1 MVAGRDSGHAL
12 ADRLD
17 HSGALMAEDRRPRVR
32 VDPIDDVEVGVANA
46 ARGHANGD
54 LPSARRIDVD
64 VLYPKRLAGFVQDR
78 GPHGLTVSRP
88 AETPGP
94 GPSVSPMK
102 RRDQVRLFHAAP
114 GGAYHCHM
122 ASMSERRQTVGRLR
136 EIAQV
141 ATRHGF
147 GFVFER
153 RALRRAAVIDDQNL
167 PALGR
172 HLREML
178 DELGPSFVK
187 FGQLLS
193 TRPDIVPGE
202 ILVELRQLQDA
213 VRPFPYAD
221 VERMIEEDL
230 RAPLAK
236 LFTEF
241 DPVPVAAASI
251 GQVHLAELPSRRHVA
266 VKVQRPGAARQI
278 ERDLAVLYQVARIVK
293 RRVDRLDFIDPVA
306 VVDEFARSIRRELD
320 YRIEARTAEIF
331 RQNFA
336 SDARV
341 LIPKVY
347 GTYSSGRVLTLERLE
362 GIQLADLDLVTT
374 PMDERRRLAIL
385 IAETWL
391 EMIFRHGHFHGDPHP
406 ANIFVLEDGRLGLVD
421 FGMTGSLSDGDM
433 RRLTRLLL
441 DAVNENVDALPRRLY
456 ELGVRFNR
464 EQEEELR
471 IELREVYYRYYGASM
486 GQIDPLQVIR
496 EAFVLVSRMH
506 LRLPTRFALLDKALA
521 TLGGVGTEI
530 YPDFNVFEVAE
541 PYAAELVQRRY
552 SPRRL
557 AERGWEEVESY
568 GGLLMELPY
577 QVHDTLEQLRDG
589 EVEVQFRHRGLDL
602 LTRQADV
609 VMNRLVIAVV
619 MAATIV
625 GSSLIGISAQG
636 GWHLFGIH
644 VLALAGFI
652 VASGLGFVLVA
663 SIVRSGRL

>member
-1 MVAGRDSGHAL
+1 
-12 ADRLD
+12 
-17 HSGALMAEDRRPRVR
+17 
-32 VDPIDDVEVGVANA
+32 
-46 ARGHANGD
+46 
-54 LPSARRIDVD
+54 
-64 VLYPKRLAGFVQDR
+64 
-78 GPHGLTVSRP
+78 
-88 AETPGP
+88 
-94 GPSVSPMK
+94 
-102 RRDQVRLFHAAP
+102 
-114 GGAYHCHM
+114 M
-122 ASMSERRQTVGRLR
+122 ASLSERRQTVGRLR

-172 HLREML
+172 HLRETL
-178 DELGPSFVK
+178 DELGPTFVK

-193 TRPDIVPGE
+193 TRPDIVPAE
-202 ILVELRQLQDA
+202 IIAELRQLQDD

-230 RAPLAK
+230 HAPIEK
-236 LFTEF
+236 LYTAF

-251 GQVHLAELPSRRHVA
+251 GQVHLAELPSRRLVA
-266 VKVQRPGAARQI
+266 VKVQRPGAGRQI
-278 ERDLAVLYQVARIVK
+278 ERDLSLLYQVARIVK

-336 SDARV
+336 SDPRV

-362 GIQLADLDLVTT
+362 GIQLADLDLETT
-374 PMDERRRLAIL
+374 PMDERRRLALL

-406 ANIFVLEDGRLGLVD
+406 ANIFVLDDGRLGLVD

-471 IELREVYYRYYGASM
+471 IELRSTRRSPRSAGSAPRSIPTSTCSRWRSRTRRSWCSGATRRGGWPS
-486 GQIDPLQVIR
+486 GAGRRPR
-496 EAFVLVSRMH
+496 ATAGSSWSC
-506 LRLPTRFALLDKALA
+506 PTRCTTRWSSSA
-521 TLGGVGTEI
+521 TARSRCSSGT
-530 YPDFNVFEVAE
+530 
-541 PYAAELVQRRY
+541 
-552 SPRRL
+552 
-557 AERGWEEVESY
+557 RGS
-568 GGLLMELPY
+568 
-577 QVHDTLEQLRDG
+577 T
-589 EVEVQFRHRGLDL
+589 
-602 LTRQADV
+602 
-609 VMNRLVIAVV
+609 
-619 MAATIV
+619 
-625 GSSLIGISAQG
+625 SSRAMRTS
-636 GWHLFGIH
+636 
-644 VLALAGFI
+644 
-652 VASGLGFVLVA
+652 
-663 SIVRSGRL
+663 

>member
-1 MVAGRDSGHAL
+1 MATL
-12 ADRLD
+12 ADR
-17 HSGALMAEDRRPRVR
+17 RR
-32 VDPIDDVEVGVANA
+32 
-46 ARGHANGD
+46 
-54 LPSARRIDVD
+54 
-64 VLYPKRLAGFVQDR
+64 
-78 GPHGLTVSRP
+78 T
-88 AETPGP
+88 
-94 GPSVSPMK
+94 M
-102 RRDQVRLFHAAP
+102 
-114 GGAYHCHM
+114 
-122 ASMSERRQTVGRLR
+122 GRLR

-141 ATRHGF
+141 ATKHGF

-153 RALRRAAVIDDQNL
+153 RTLRRSQVIETQNL

-178 DELGPSFVK
+178 DELGPTFVK

-193 TRPDIVPGE
+193 TRPDIVPPE
-202 ILVELRQLQDA
+202 ILSELRLLQDS
-213 VRPFPYAD
+213 VSPVPYAD
-221 VERMIEEDL
+221 IEQVIAAELRSPIER
-230 RAPLAK
+230 
-236 LFTEF
+236 LFVDF

-251 GQVHLAELPSRRHVA
+251 GQVHFAELANGRLVA
-266 VKVQRPGAARQI
+266 VKVQRPNAARRV
-278 ERDLAVLYQVARIVK
+278 ESDLSLLYQVARIVR
-293 RRVDRLDFIDPVA
+293 RRVDRLSFIDPVA

-320 YRIEARTAEIF
+320 YRIEARNAEIF
-331 RQNFA
+331 RRNFA
-336 SDARV
+336 DEPRV
-341 LIPKVY
+341 AIPRVY
-347 GTYSSGRVLTLERLE
+347 GTYSSERVLTLERLE
-362 GIQLADLDLVTT
+362 GVQLGDLDLEMT

-385 IAETWL
+385 IAEAWL
-391 EMIFRHGHFHGDPHP
+391 EMIFRHGVFHGDPHP
-406 ANIFVLEDGRLGLVD
+406 ANIMVLRDGRLGLVD
-421 FGMTGSLSDGDM
+421 FGMTGSLSEADM

-456 ELGVRFNR
+456 DLGVRFSK
-464 EQEEELR
+464 EQEDELR

-521 TLGGVGTEI
+521 TLGSVGTEL

-541 PYAAELVQRRY
+541 PYAAELVARRY

-557 AERGWEEVESY
+557 LDRSREELESY

-589 EVEVQFRHRGLDL
+589 EVEVQFRHKGLDE

-609 VMNRLVIAVV
+609 VANRLVIAVV
-619 MAATIV
+619 MAALLI

-636 GWHLFGIH
+636 GWHVFGIH
-644 VLALAGFI
+644 VLALAGFLT
-652 VASGLGFVLVA
+652 ASALGFVLVL

>member
-1 MVAGRDSGHAL
+1 
-12 ADRLD
+12 
-17 HSGALMAEDRRPRVR
+17 MAT
-32 VDPIDDVEVGVANA
+32 
-46 ARGHANGD
+46 
-54 LPSARRIDVD
+54 LS
-64 VLYPKRLAGFVQDR
+64 Q
-78 GPHGLTVSRP
+78 
-88 AETPGP
+88 
-94 GPSVSPMK
+94 
-102 RRDQVRLFHAAP
+102 
-114 GGAYHCHM
+114 
-122 ASMSERRQTVGRLR
+122 RRQTAGRVR

-141 ATRHGF
+141 AARHGF

-153 RALRRAAVIDDQNL
+153 RTLRRSAVVDEQNL

-178 DELGPSFVK
+178 DELGPTFVK

-193 TRPDIVPGE
+193 TRPDIVPAE
-202 ILVELRQLQDA
+202 ILAELRTLQDA
-213 VRPFPYAD
+213 VSPFPVAD
-221 VERMIEEDL
+221 VERVIAEDL
-230 RAPLAK
+230 HAPVER
-236 LFTEF
+236 LFTAF

-251 GQVHLAELPSRRHVA
+251 GQVHYAELPSGRLVA
-266 VKVQRPGAARQI
+266 VKVQRPNAPRQV
-278 ERDLAVLYQVARIVK
+278 ERDLTLLYQVARIVR

-320 YRIEARTAEIF
+320 YRIEARTAETF

-336 SDARV
+336 ADARV
-341 LIPKVY
+341 VIPKVY
-347 GTYSSGRVLTLERLE
+347 GTYSSTRVLTLERLD
-362 GIQLADLDLVTT
+362 GVQLADLDLEAT
-374 PMDERRRLAIL
+374 PMEERRRLAIL

-391 EMIFRHGHFHGDPHP
+391 EMIFRHGQFHGDPHP

-421 FGMTGSLSDGDM
+421 FGMTGALSDGDM

-456 ELGVRFNR
+456 DLGVRFSR
-464 EQEEELR
+464 EQEDELR

-496 EAFVLVSRMH
+496 EAFVLISRMH

-521 TLGGVGTEI
+521 TLGSVGAEL

-541 PYAAELVQRRY
+541 PYASELVARRY

-557 AERGWEEVESY
+557 AERGVEELQSY

-589 EVEVQFRHRGLDL
+589 EVEVQFRHKGLDL
-602 LTRQADV
+602 LARQADIV
-609 VMNRLVIAVV
+609 ANRLVIAIVV
-619 MAATIV
+619 AGILV
-625 GSSLIGISAQG
+625 GSSLIGISAHG

-644 VLALAGFI
+644 VLALAGFG
-652 VASGLGFVLVA
+652 VAFMLGLVLVA
-663 SIVRSGRL
+663 AIVRSGRI

>member
-1 MVAGRDSGHAL
+1 
-12 ADRLD
+12 
-17 HSGALMAEDRRPRVR
+17 
-32 VDPIDDVEVGVANA
+32 
-46 ARGHANGD
+46 
-54 LPSARRIDVD
+54 
-64 VLYPKRLAGFVQDR
+64 
-78 GPHGLTVSRP
+78 
-88 AETPGP
+88 
-94 GPSVSPMK
+94 
-102 RRDQVRLFHAAP
+102 
-114 GGAYHCHM
+114 M
-122 ASMSERRQTVGRLR
+122 ASLSERRQTVGRLR

-178 DELGPSFVK
+178 DELGPTFVK

-193 TRPDIVPGE
+193 TRPDIVPPE
-202 ILVELRQLQDA
+202 ILSELRLLQDS
-213 VRPFPYAD
+213 VSPVPYAD
-221 VERMIEEDL
+221 IEQVIAAELRSPIER
-230 RAPLAK
+230 
-236 LFTEF
+236 LFVDF

-251 GQVHLAELPSRRHVA
+251 GQVHFAELANGRRVA
-266 VKVQRPGAARQI
+266 VQRPNAARRV
-278 ERDLAVLYQVARIVK
+278 ESDLSLLYQVARIVR
-293 RRVDRLDFIDPVA
+293 RRVDRLQFIDPVA

-320 YRIEARTAEIF
+320 YRIEARNAEIF
-331 RQNFA
+331 RRNFA
-336 SDARV
+336 DEPRV
-341 LIPKVY
+341 AIPRVY
-347 GTYSSGRVLTLERLE
+347 GTYSSERVLTLERLE
-362 GIQLADLDLVTT
+362 GVQLGDLDLEMT

-385 IAETWL
+385 IAEAWL
-391 EMIFRHGHFHGDPHP
+391 EMIFRHGVFHGDPHP
-406 ANIFVLEDGRLGLVD
+406 ANIMVLRDGRLGLVD
-421 FGMTGSLSDGDM
+421 FGMTGSLSEADM

-456 ELGVRFNR
+456 DLGVRFSK
-464 EQEEELR
+464 EQEDELR

-521 TLGGVGTEI
+521 TLGSVGTEL

-541 PYAAELVQRRY
+541 PYAAELVARRY

-557 AERGWEEVESY
+557 LDRSREELESY

-589 EVEVQFRHRGLDL
+589 EVEVQFRHKGLDE

-609 VMNRLVIAVV
+609 VFNRLVIAVV
-619 MAATIV
+619 MAALLI
-625 GSSLIGISAQG
+625 GSSLIGISANG

-644 VLALAGFI
+644 VLALAGFLT
-652 VASGLGFVLVA
+652 ASALGFVLVL

>member
-1 MVAGRDSGHAL
+1 
-12 ADRLD
+12 
-17 HSGALMAEDRRPRVR
+17 
-32 VDPIDDVEVGVANA
+32 
-46 ARGHANGD
+46 
-54 LPSARRIDVD
+54 
-64 VLYPKRLAGFVQDR
+64 
-78 GPHGLTVSRP
+78 
-88 AETPGP
+88 
-94 GPSVSPMK
+94 
-102 RRDQVRLFHAAP
+102 
-114 GGAYHCHM
+114 M
-122 ASMSERRQTVGRLR
+122 ASLSERRQTVGRLR

-172 HLREML
+172 HLRETL
-178 DELGPSFVK
+178 DELGPTFVK

-193 TRPDIVPGE
+193 TRPDIVPAE
-202 ILVELRQLQDA
+202 IIAELRQLQDD
-213 VRPFPYAD
+213 VRPFPYAE

-230 RAPLAK
+230 HAPIDK
-236 LFTEF
+236 LYTAF

-251 GQVHLAELPSRRHVA
+251 GQVHLAELPSRRLVA
-266 VKVQRPGAARQI
+266 VKVQRPGAGRQI
-278 ERDLAVLYQVARIVK
+278 ERDLALLYQVARIVK

-336 SDARV
+336 SDPRV

-362 GIQLADLDLVTT
+362 GIQLADLDLETT
-374 PMDERRRLAIL
+374 PMDERRRLALL

-406 ANIFVLEDGRLGLVD
+406 ANIFVLDDGRLGLVD

-471 IELREVYYRYYGASM
+471 IELREVYYRYYGVAM

-557 AERGWEEVESY
+557 AERGWEEAESY
-568 GGLLMELPY
+568 SRLLMELPY
-577 QVHDTLEQLRDG
+577 QVHDTLEQVRDG
-589 EVEVQFRHRGLDL
+589 QIEVGFRHEGLEDL
-602 LTRQADV
+602 IKRMDIVFNRVGIAMVAVGGALT
-609 VMNRLVIAVV
+609 
-619 MAATIV
+619 
-625 GSSLIGISAQG
+625 SSLLALVSDGPTSF
-636 GWHLFGIH
+636 FGIIS
-644 VLALAGFI
+644 VIGLALSA
-652 VASGLGFVLVA
+652 VL
-663 SIVRSGRL
+663 SIWLVWGVLRSGRL